1 MNTKSLRLASTG
13 FAVVGTA
20 LGMSLLNAVVPVEL
34 LSLQH
39 FGHTKTHYAYA
50 DAETVYEKASPAVV
64 SIETDNNS
72 GSGSIVTA
80 NGLVITNAHVVGN
93 DRTVTIIMEDGT
105 RYTGDVIGYGQSGL
119 DLAVVH
125 IRGERGNFPTIPFAE
140 VGSVRPGQQVF
151 AIGNPFG
158 RFQGSITQGIV
169 SRIDREQGLIQT
181 DASINPGNSGGPLL
195 NRNGELIGVNTSIYA
210 PRGATGNIGI
220 GFAIPVEQ
228 IQPFLASVNQGS
240 APQTAQ
246 QQSPLVAGNR
256 SIETLALNTQVQGR
270 LDNNS
275 SILPADN
282 SFYNA
287 YIFEGRSGQEVVIA
301 MQSSEFNPYLI
312 LLTPNGTPLAQDGN
326 SGVPSSRLAVT
337 LPDSGT
343 YIILANSYAPGETGD
358 YRLELAAATSAA
370 RSSSP
375 LLEAEGLLGQNSRTL
390 QDGSLYEE
398 HTFYGTAGQTVTISL
413 ESEDFDTYLILLG
426 PNDQV
431 IGEND
436 DASSDTLNSELTIT
450 LPVTGTYR
458 IIANAYDS
466 NGRGQYILTVR

>member
-1 MNTKSLRLASTG
+1 
-13 FAVVGTA
+13 
-20 LGMSLLNAVVPVEL
+20 
-34 LSLQH
+34 
-39 FGHTKTHYAYA
+39 
-50 DAETVYEKASPAVV
+50 
-64 SIETDNNS
+64 
-72 GSGSIVTA
+72 
-80 NGLVITNAHVVGN
+80 
-93 DRTVTIIMEDGT
+93 
-105 RYTGDVIGYGQSGL
+105 
-119 DLAVVH
+119 
-125 IRGERGNFPTIPFAE
+125 
-140 VGSVRPGQQVF
+140 
-151 AIGNPFG
+151 
-158 RFQGSITQGIV
+158 
-169 SRIDREQGLIQT
+169 
-181 DASINPGNSGGPLL
+181 
-195 NRNGELIGVNTSIYA
+195 
-210 PRGATGNIGI
+210 
-220 GFAIPVEQ
+220 
-228 IQPFLASVNQGS
+228 
-240 APQTAQ
+240 
-246 QQSPLVAGNR
+246 VAGNR

>member
-1 MNTKSLRLASTG
+1 MNTKFLRLASSS

-20 LGMSLLNAVVPVEL
+20 LGISLLNSVSPVEL
-34 LSLQH
+34 LNLSQ
-39 FGHTKTHYAYA
+39 FSQTGTQYAYA
-50 DAETVYEKASPAVV
+50 QDAESVYEQSSPAVV

-72 GSGSIVTA
+72 GSGSIISSD
-80 NGLVITNAHVVGN
+80 GLVLTNAHVVGEEQ
-93 DRTVTIIMEDGT
+93 TVSVLMEDGT
-105 RYTGDVIGYGQSGL
+105 RYTGDVIGYGQAGL
-119 DLAVVH
+119 DLAVVR
-125 IRGERGNFPTIPFAE
+125 IRGGNNFPTIRFADE
-140 VGSVRPGQQVF
+140 GSVRPGQQVF

-195 NRNGELIGVNTSIYA
+195 NSRGELIGVNTSIYA

-228 IQPFLASVNQGS
+228 IQPFLASVDQGS
-240 APQTAQ
+240 APQVAQ
-246 QQSPLVAGNR
+246 QESPLVAR
-256 SIETLALNTQVQGR
+256 DRTVETLALNTQVQGQ

-287 YIFEGRSGQEVVIA
+287 YVFEGRSGQEVVID

-326 SGVPSSRLAVT
+326 NGVPNSRLAVT

-343 YIILANSYAPGETGD
+343 YIILANSFAPGETGG
-358 YRLELAAATSAA
+358 YQLELAAATSAA

-375 LLEAEGLLGQNSRTL
+375 LLQTEGLLGESSRTL

-413 ESEDFDTYLILLG
+413 ESNEFDTYLILLG
-426 PNDQV
+426 PSDQV
-431 IGEND
+431 VGEND
-436 DASSDTLNSELTIT
+436 DASSSTLNSSLTVT

-466 NGRGQYILTVR
+466 SGRGQYLLTVR

>member
-220 GFAIPVEQ
+220 GL
-228 IQPFLASVNQGS
+228 PFPLNKF
-240 APQTAQ
+240 
-246 QQSPLVAGNR
+246 SP
-256 SIETLALNTQVQGR
+256 
-270 LDNNS
+270 
-275 SILPADN
+275 
-282 SFYNA
+282 F
-287 YIFEGRSGQEVVIA
+287 
-301 MQSSEFNPYLI
+301 
-312 LLTPNGTPLAQDGN
+312 
-326 SGVPSSRLAVT
+326 
-337 LPDSGT
+337 
-343 YIILANSYAPGETGD
+343 
-358 YRLELAAATSAA
+358 
-370 RSSSP
+370 
-375 LLEAEGLLGQNSRTL
+375 
-390 QDGSLYEE
+390 
-398 HTFYGTAGQTVTISL
+398 
-413 ESEDFDTYLILLG
+413 
-426 PNDQV
+426 
-431 IGEND
+431 
-436 DASSDTLNSELTIT
+436 
-450 LPVTGTYR
+450 
-458 IIANAYDS
+458 
-466 NGRGQYILTVR
+466 